1 MSDRVVAGVRALVLV
16 VVLLLG
22 GGLTVLLLGGDLDV
36 VATAVAASGGWGP
49 LVYLVL
55 HVVLTLV
62 PVPKNLLAT
71 IAGALFGMTWGV
83 VLSWTGSVAAAV
95 VGFAVARRLG
105 RRAVR
110 RLTGAGLDR
119 VDHLAERH
127 GLLAEVVARLT
138 PFVPFTAVNY
148 GSGLS
153 AMRRRDYVVGTAVGV
168 VPGTVAY
175 VAVGAS
181 AGRDLTTVALAVGAG
196 VVLLAGSAVLARRL
210 RRDHPTAED

>member
-1 MSDRVVAGVRALVLV
+1 MSDRALAGVRVLVLV

-22 GGLTVLLLGGDLDV
+22 GGLGVLLVGGDLEV
-36 VATAVAASGGWGP
+36 VTDAVAASGAWGP

-55 HVVLTLV
+55 HVVLTLI
-62 PVPKNLLAT
+62 PVPKNLFAT

-83 VLSWTGSVAAAV
+83 VLSWVGSVAAAV

-105 RRAVR
+105 RDAVR
-110 RLTGAGLDR
+110 RLTGARLDR
-119 VDHLAERH
+119 VDHLAEQH
-127 GLLAEVVARLT
+127 GLVAEVVARLM
-138 PFVPFTAVNY
+138 PLVPFTAVNY

-153 AMRRRDYVVGTAVGV
+153 AMRPRDYIVGTAVGV

-181 AGRDLTTVALAVGAG
+181 AGRDLTTVVLAIGAG
-196 VVLLAGSAVLARRL
+196 A
-210 RRDHPTAED
+210 